1 MATQGVERRLAAI
14 LAADVVGY
22 SRLMEASEAET
33 LAALRKLRSEVID
46 PLLAKHH
53 GRIVKLMGDG
63 AIAEFGSVVDAVSCA
78 VAVQK
83 EAAAAQV
90 NCLPQRRIV
99 FRIGINLGDVVV
111 DGEDLLGDG
120 VNVAARLEQLCE
132 PSGVL
137 ISGTA
142 FDQLQGKLN
151 LPLDFRGEQQ
161 VKNIARPVRTYSV
174 RLAGAPRDWRL
185 DLRRLSRW
193 RIPAAAVLLLLAVG
207 MFTLLRP
214 SEPRVEA
221 ASIQRMAF
229 PLPNKPS
236 IAVLPFDNLSS
247 DPQQGYFADGI
258 TDDLITDLSK
268 LSGIFV
274 IARNSSSTYKGKPTK
289 VQQVAEDLGVRY
301 VLEGSVRR
309 EGDHVRINAQ
319 LIDAVG
325 GQHVWANR
333 YDGAMKDVFALQ
345 DQVMSQ
351 IVEALAV
358 KLTGNESTAMTQ
370 GETTNP
376 EAYDVLLQGWDHL
389 HNDSQDETLKAIA
402 LFEKA
407 IRLDPDYGRAYA
419 ALAAANLRIVLSIWE
434 AATGTEF
441 EHASERLRQYLAKAM
456 QTPTSLAYAVSA
468 GLLTQEGLFEEA
480 SAAINNAIALSPND
494 PEVYVSSAKL
504 LNATGRAAEAEVAI
518 RKALRLDPRF
528 APGSLRVLAIS
539 LFHQQ
544 RYQEAIDTLQR
555 VVSQQSDVEEDY
567 ATWISCLGHLGRTDG
582 VKDLIDKFNTISI
595 GFGYDP
601 LTVQEMGWW
610 WYGDMFDYDNT
621 YRASLQE
628 GLRKANVPEGPG
640 TDLRYAD
647 YRRSVVKDHGLY
659 QVLGATEID
668 APTAKALWDRGGV
681 TFVDVRGPGDFLL
694 GHIPGAK
701 NSSLASSLSKE
712 NLSKIVGKNDSVIF
726 SCMGKYC
733 SYSAYASA
741 KALLWGYTHVYR
753 FAGGFPAWKDAGYPV
768 ESSLSVGQ

>member
-1 MATQGVERRLAAI
+1 MVALSAERRLAAI

-22 SRLMEASEAET
+22 SRLMEADEADT
-33 LAALRKLRSEVID
+33 LATLRRLRAEVID
-46 PLLAKHH
+46 PLLAKHR

-63 AIAEFGSVVDAVSCA
+63 AICEFGSVVEAVSCA

-83 EAAAAQV
+83 QTAQAQV
-90 NCLPQRRIV
+90 SCPPERQIV
-99 FRIGINLGDVVV
+99 FRIGVNLGDVVV
-111 DGEDLLGDG
+111 EGDDLLGDG

-132 PSGVL
+132 PGGVL

-151 LPLDFRGEQQ
+151 VPLDFRGEQQ

-174 RLAGAPRDWRL
+174 RVDGAPRDWRL

-193 RIPAAAVLLLLAVG
+193 RIPAAVALVLLGVG
-207 MFTLLRP
+207 LFNLLRP

-229 PLPNKPS
+229 PLPDKPS
-236 IAVLPFDNLSS
+236 IAILPFDNLSS

-301 VLEGSVRR
+301 VLEGSVQR
-309 EGDHVRINAQ
+309 EGDQVRINAQ
-319 LIDAVG
+319 LIDAIG
-325 GQHVWANR
+325 GQHLWANR

-345 DQVMSQ
+345 DQVITQ
-351 IVEALAV
+351 IVGALAV
-358 KLTGNESTAMTQ
+358 KLTSNESATMSQ
-370 GETTNP
+370 GETNNP
-376 EAYDVLLQGWDHL
+376 EAYDALLQGWDHL
-389 HNDSQDETLKAIA
+389 HNDNQDETLKAIT

-419 ALAAANLRIVLSIWE
+419 ALAAANLRIVLSDWE
-434 AATGTEF
+434 AASGVEF
-441 EHASERLRQYLAKAM
+441 EHASERMRQYLAKAM
-456 QTPTSLAYAVSA
+456 QKPTSLAYAVSA

-480 SAAINNAIALSPND
+480 SVAIKNAIALSPND
-494 PEVYVSSAKL
+494 AEVYVSSAKL

-528 APGSLRVLAIS
+528 APASLRVLAIS

-582 VKDLIDKFNTISI
+582 VKAYIDKFNALSI
-595 GFGYDP
+595 PAGYDP

-621 YRASLQE
+621 YRTSLLE

-640 TDLRYAD
+640 IDLHYAD
-647 YRRSVVKDHGLY
+647 YKRSIVKDHGLY

-668 APTAKALWDRGGV
+668 TSTAKALWDRGGA

-701 NSSLASSLSKE
+701 NISLASSLSKE
-712 NLSKIVGKNDSVIF
+712 NLSKTVAKNDSVVF

-768 ESSLSVGQ
+768 ESTLSLGQ